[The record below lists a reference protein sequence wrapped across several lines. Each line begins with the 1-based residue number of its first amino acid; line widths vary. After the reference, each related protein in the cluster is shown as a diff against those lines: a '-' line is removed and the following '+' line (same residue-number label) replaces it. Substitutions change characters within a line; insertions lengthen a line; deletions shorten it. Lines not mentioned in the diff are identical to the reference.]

1 MPEFLQLAPPEKALK
16 EFLTHLPV
24 KVTKEVLKTS
34 QAFGRVT
41 AEDMTAPH
49 PLPEFR
55 KSTVDGYA
63 VKAEDTF
70 AASDSLPVYLT
81 LKGELPM
88 GEVPGFGIAET
99 ECALIH
105 TGGMLPPGANAV
117 VMLEFTQQTGSRQ
130 IEILR
135 SVAEKENVIE
145 VGEDI
150 TQGEVIIPRGK
161 RLRAADIGGLMALG
175 MTEIPVARK
184 PAVGILS
191 SGDEVIPPHLN
202 PRPGQVRDINTYTL
216 RALVEDIG
224 GDVKT
229 YQIAPDHWDTMLARV
244 SEAKEENDLVIITAG
259 SSASRR
265 DLTADVID
273 AQGEPG
279 VLIHGVN
286 VKPGKPTIFGV
297 ADQTAFVGLP
307 GNPVSALVIAE
318 LFVKPVIEALLG
330 LREEKPSQTVQARL
344 SINLS
349 SETGREHYVPVKLTE
364 DEDGYRA
371 DPVFGKSNLIFLLVR
386 ADGLVKIPSEASGMS
401 AGEKVFVT
409 LF

>member
-1 MPEFLQLAPPEKALK
+1 MPEFLQLAPPKKALNK
-16 EFLTHLPV
+16 FLTHLPV
-24 KVTKEVLKTS
+24 NVMKEAVKTS

-117 VMLEFTQQTGSRQ
+117 VMVEFTQQTGSRQ

-135 SVAEKENVIE
+135 SVAEKENAIE

-150 TQGEVIIPRGK
+150 SQGEVIIPQGR

-175 MTEIPVARK
+175 MTEIPVAKK

-202 PRPGQVRDINTYTL
+202 PRPGQVRDVNTYTL

-229 YQIAPDHWDTMLARV
+229 YQIAPDHWESMLTRV

-259 SSASRR
+259 SSASSR

-318 LFVKPVIEALLG
+318 HFVKPAIEALLD

-349 SETGREHYVPVKLTE
+349 SKTGREHYVPVKLTE
-364 DEDGYRA
+364 QEDGYRA